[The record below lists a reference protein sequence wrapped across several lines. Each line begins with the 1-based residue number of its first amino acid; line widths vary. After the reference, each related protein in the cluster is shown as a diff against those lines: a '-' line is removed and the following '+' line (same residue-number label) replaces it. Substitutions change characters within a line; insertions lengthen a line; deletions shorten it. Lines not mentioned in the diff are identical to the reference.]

1 MGKGTYLTRLKFLS
15 KLNGCQ
21 ILKKKTLK
29 NGTVPTYE
37 LAYAVDAV
45 AYVITY
51 IISYAVAYT
60 VIYFL
65 ACAVAYAGV
74 AYAGA
79 CVIAYVV
86 AYAVA

>member
-37 LAYAVDAV
+37 LACAVDAV
-45 AYVITY
+45 AYELY
-51 IISYAVAYT
+51 
-60 VIYFL
+60 YFL
-65 ACAVAYAGV
+65 
-74 AYAGA
+74 
-79 CVIAYVV
+79 
-86 AYAVA
+86 

>member
-1 MGKGTYLTRLKFLS
+1 MKRTVFNKTKKTFSIKWLLDS
-15 KLNGCQ
+15 E
-21 ILKKKTLK
+21 KKTLE
-29 NGTVPTYE
+29 NGIVPTYE

-45 AYVITY
+45 AYVVTC

-60 VIYFL
+60 VIYYL
-65 ACAVAYAGV
+65 AYAVAYAGV

-79 CVIAYVV
+79 YVIAYVV